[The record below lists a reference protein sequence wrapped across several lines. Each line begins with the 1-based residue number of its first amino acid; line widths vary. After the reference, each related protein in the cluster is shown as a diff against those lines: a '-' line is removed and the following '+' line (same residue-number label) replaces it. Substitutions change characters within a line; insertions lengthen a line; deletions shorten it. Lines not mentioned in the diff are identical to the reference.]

1 MQPGSLVSRRVE
13 LYEQVLLPKPT
24 PAPILDYN
32 RKPSISS
39 SIGSPKSAAADDS
52 SLSKKGYFRRLQDSF
67 HCSEERSP
75 TEDAR
80 EDYDLSS
87 TSPPSVASSSGKEA
101 EPESP
106 RVKVPKNFIGSALI
120 ENGVQHYN
128 HERYDL
134 AIEAFAAALKMQREN
149 FEEDIIVSMT
159 LSNLGAVYLQL
170 GDLDQAEATLYESL
184 ELKKRIG
191 AGMILTDTLN
201 NLGNCAN
208 LRGDFNTSL
217 MYYEEALDDIRSK
230 KGRRMDEINA
240 LFNIGRLHVQRK
252 DWNQAMKALNEACK
266 YARELYGTNHLVVA
280 QTLDLMGYVQLS
292 ESKLD
297 LAMVSF
303 TGALAIYRLLHGPM
317 DIEVANSLFNVGM
330 VREAKGDLSDAYEAY
345 TTARDLYSRLGVP
358 ESHAGFMSVCRSI
371 TSVEKAM
378 ETHNQI
384 RSSLSKQKHQRIMAK
399 HQKSRVAASPSSKSD
414 AV

>member
-32 RKPSISS
+32 RKSSKSS
-39 SIGSPKSAAADDS
+39 SIGSTKSAGQQDS
-52 SLSKKGYFRRLQDSF
+52 SLLKKGYFRRLQDSF
-67 HCSEERSP
+67 HCPEERSP
-75 TEDAR
+75 TEDPR
-80 EDYDLSS
+80 DDFDLSS
-87 TSPPSVASSSGKEA
+87 TSPPSFASSGTEA
-101 EPESP
+101 PESP
-106 RVKVPKNFIGSALI
+106 KVKVPKNFIGSALI
-120 ENGVQHYN
+120 ENGVHHYN
-128 HERYDL
+128 QERYDL
-134 AIEAFAAALKMQREN
+134 AIEAFSAALKMQQEN
-149 FEEDIIVSMT
+149 FEEDIIISMT
-159 LSNLGAVYLQL
+159 LSNLGAAYLQL
-170 GDLDQAEATLYESL
+170 GDPDQAEATLYESL

-191 AGMILTDTLN
+191 PGMILTDTLN

-266 YARELYGTNHLVVA
+266 FARELYGTNHLVVA

-297 LAMVSF
+297 PAMVSF

-317 DIEVANSLFNVGM
+317 YIEVANSLFNVGM
-330 VREAKGDLSDAYEAY
+330 VREAKGELVDAYEAY
-345 TTARDLYSRLGVP
+345 TTARDLYARLGVP
-358 ESHAGFMSVCRSI
+358 ESHAGYLSVCRSI

-378 ETHNQI
+378 ETQNQV
-384 RSSLSKQKHQRIMAK
+384 RLSMSKQKQQRILAK
-399 HQKSRVAASPSSKSD
+399 HQKSLAPSPSKCH